1 MPVTRLEITSQKSFA
16 NGQSFGDVGA
26 YTQIDGTAHF
36 AVDPLHPVNETIA
49 DVKLAQCNGQG
60 LVEFS
65 ADFRILRPDDPSK
78 GNRRLLLDVLN
89 RGKALALR
97 NINSA
102 PDIAPDAPL
111 DPGNGFLMRQGYTIV
126 WCGWQHDVP
135 DTPGLLR
142 IHVPEAMEEG
152 KPVSGRIV
160 VTFQPNA
167 VVESQYLSDRMHRAY
182 PCNKLEDWE
191 SVMTVVRASGRR
203 AART

>member
-1 MPVTRLEITSQKSFA
+1 MPVTRLEITSESPFA
-16 NGQSFGDVGA
+16 DGQSFGEVGS
-26 YTQIDGTAHF
+26 YTQVEGTAYF
-36 AVDPLHPVNETIA
+36 EVDPMHPANETIA
-49 DVKLAQCNGQG
+49 DIKLAPRNEQG
-60 LVEFS
+60 MVEFS
-65 ADFRILRPDDPSK
+65 ADFRILRPSDLGR
-78 GNRRLLLDVLN
+78 GNGRLLLDVLN

-111 DPGNGFLMRQGYTIV
+111 DPGNGFLMREGYTVV

-142 IHVPEAMEEG
+142 INVPEAMENGE
-152 KPVSGRIV
+152 PVSGKIV

-182 PCNKLEDWE
+182 PTNHPE
-191 SVMTVVRASGRR
+191 SWDAVMTVQDDEDAPRK
-203 AART
+203 